1 MDRFSPDSRVFVE
14 ALTRQPERDGV
25 LVGRPEH
32 GTFLVLPADAVEV
45 LDDLARG
52 ATVGEAQSRS
62 RERHGETPDLESF
75 LTTLEARGFVRP
87 ASIDPLPTPAP
98 RRAHFAGIPQ
108 AWARGLCRVALAGGS
123 VAMVAAAIAAAFDP
137 GVIPGWR
144 AAYFPHDTAWGL
156 LWLMTVGVAGTFIHE
171 MAHLVAARAFG
182 VACRFGISNR
192 LWFVVWETDMT
203 GIWAL
208 PRNTRYIPI
217 LAGPFVDLATA
228 SILILVF
235 AAERRAWLE
244 LSATTVAFGR
254 ALLFVYLMRV
264 VWQCYVFVR
273 TDFYYAIANFL
284 GCTSLLRD
292 TEAYLRD
299 LRARWLG
306 IGSAQDLSAI
316 PPVERQM
323 LGAYA
328 IVWLAGRVLALSV
341 LVFIQLPLFVH
352 YVMLFTGAMFGSA
365 PAGESIGSA
374 ATLLSGVF
382 FVVLFL
388 SGLGMWLRQ
397 LVTKKGATS

>member
-1 MDRFSPDSRVFVE
+1 MSRFSPDARVIVE
-14 ALTRQPERDGV
+14 QLSRQPERDGV
-25 LVGRPEH
+25 LVGRADLA
-32 GTFLVLPADAVEV
+32 TFLVLPAEAVDV

-52 ATVGEAQSRS
+52 LTVGEAQARS

-75 LTTLEARGFVRP
+75 LIELEARGFVRP
-87 ASIDPLPTPAP
+87 AAGEAPPAAAA
-98 RRAHFAGIPQ
+98 RAAHFAGIPVV
-108 AWARGLCRVALAGGS
+108 WARRLCRVTFLAGGA
-123 VAMVAAAIAAAFDP
+123 AMIAAAAAAALDP
-137 GVIPGWR
+137 QVIPGWR
-144 AAYFPHDTAWGL
+144 AAYFPNDTALGV
-156 LWLMTVGVAGTFIHE
+156 LWLMTVGVAGTFVHE
-171 MAHLVAARAFG
+171 MAHLVAARAFN
-182 VACRFGISNR
+182 VSCRFSISNR

-208 PRNTRYIPI
+208 PKNSRYIPI

-244 LSATTVAFGR
+244 LAPATLVFGR

-284 GCTSLLRD
+284 GCKSLLRD
-292 TEAYLRD
+292 TETLLRD
-299 LRARWLG
+299 LRSRWLR
-306 IGSAQDLSAI
+306 IGPRQDLRSI
-316 PPVERQM
+316 PQVERRM

-341 LVFIQLPLFVH
+341 LVFVQLPLFLE
-352 YVMLFTGAMFGSA
+352 YLMLFTAAIFGSA
-365 PAGESIGSA
+365 PSGQSVASA
-374 ATLLSGVF
+374 ATLVSGVL

-388 SGLGMWLRQ
+388 SGLGMWVRQ